1 MANPLDVVAKLN
13 EIFEDDDFQF
23 NADYLSDYFQGES
36 IADYSLEDAVD
47 AVLTQLG
54 DFVSWVAYYENGG
67 AYEDLP
73 E

>member
-1 MANPLDVVAKLN
+1 MANPFDVVAKLN

-23 NADYLSDYFQGES
+23 KSEYLGDYFQGES

-47 AVLTQLG
+47 SVLTQLE
-54 DFVSWVAYYENGG
+54 DFVCWASYYENGG